1 VTIRSSKVAEA
12 PYLPRGFRIAA
23 SRIFVTATL
32 PLMEEDKMGLFKF
45 LKDAGAKLLG
55 GKAEAATP
63 DALKQQVEGHGF
75 DPAKLGI
82 DVQGDRVKLSG
93 QAMSQEEA
101 EKLILSIGNTVGVAE
116 VDTSDLKVQA
126 PAPQST
132 MYTVQK
138 GDTLWAIAERHYGK
152 GKGAKYTDIV
162 KANSPPVKD
171 PDMIQP
177 GWVLRIPAA

>member
-1 VTIRSSKVAEA
+1 
-12 PYLPRGFRIAA
+12 
-23 SRIFVTATL
+23 
-32 PLMEEDKMGLFKF
+32 MGLFKF

-55 GKAEAATP
+55 GKSQAATP
-63 DALKQQVEGHGF
+63 DALKQQVEAHGF
-75 DPAKLGI
+75 DTNKLAI

-93 QAMSQEEA
+93 QALSQEEA
-101 EKLILSIGNTVGVAE
+101 EKVLLSIGNTIGVAE
-116 VDTSDLKVQA
+116 VDTSDLQVQH

-138 GDTLWAIAERHYGK
+138 GDTLWAIAEKHYGK
-152 GKGAKYTDIV
+152 GQGAKYTEIV

-177 GWVLRIPAA
+177 GWVLRIPSLAG